1 MRQFV
6 YGNIRVQLLSTD
18 LVRVEYG
25 RKGKFCDE
33 NTFFIPNRT
42 NYALSQVAY
51 TREEEVICFGD
62 YELYIPENA
71 RSLSGVKLEKS
82 GKRV

>member
-1 MRQFV
+1 MQQFV

-51 TREEEVICFGD
+51 TSEE
-62 YELYIPENA
+62 
-71 RSLSGVKLEKS
+71 
-82 GKRV
+82 

>member
-1 MRQFV
+1 MQQFV

-33 NTFFIPNRT
+33 NIPF
-42 NYALSQVAY
+42 LSQ
-51 TREEEVICFGD
+51 TGQTMRCRRLRIRE
-62 YELYIPENA
+62 
-71 RSLSGVKLEKS
+71 R
-82 GKRV
+82 RR